1 MEESLQKA
9 LEHYKPSD
17 ATVALIQKTPIVLLV
32 GIAGAGKDTI
42 KHRLLQTEKYHHIV
56 SHTTRPP
63 RVNNGV
69 LERDGREYHFISLD
83 ESYAMV
89 QAGEYVEA
97 KFVHGTVY
105 GTSVAEISTAAET
118 GKIAVTDLDVQGVA
132 EYKEISP
139 HVIAVFIVPPS
150 FEEWERRLSARYG
163 ALGLDEAELHTRM
176 RTATQELRE
185 ALSQPYYHFV
195 VNEDLERAVEI
206 VDKIAHNHDEFNAV
220 DTTLHHHVEQLLAA
234 LETRLA

>member
-1 MEESLQKA
+1 MEESLQTA
-9 LEHYKPSD
+9 LANYKPSD
-17 ATVALIQKTPIVLLV
+17 ATIALVQKTPIVLLV

-56 SHTTRPP
+56 SHTTRQP

-69 LERDGREYHFISLD
+69 LERDGREYHFISLE

-105 GTSVAEISTAAET
+105 GTSVAEIHTAAQT
-118 GKIAVTDLDVQGVA
+118 GKIAITDLDVQGVA
-132 EYKEISP
+132 EYKAISP
-139 HVIAVFIVPPS
+139 HVIAVFVVPPS

-163 ALGLDEAELHTRM
+163 AAGLDETELHTRM
-176 RTATQELRE
+176 KTATKELEE
-185 ALSQPYYHFV
+185 ALKQPYYHFV
-195 VNEDLERAVEI
+195 INEDLERAVEA
-206 VDKIAHNHDEFNAV
+206 VDKIAHNHDEFNTV
-220 DTTLHHHVEQLLAA
+220 DNSIHDHVAQLLCA
-234 LETRLA
+234 LEAKLA